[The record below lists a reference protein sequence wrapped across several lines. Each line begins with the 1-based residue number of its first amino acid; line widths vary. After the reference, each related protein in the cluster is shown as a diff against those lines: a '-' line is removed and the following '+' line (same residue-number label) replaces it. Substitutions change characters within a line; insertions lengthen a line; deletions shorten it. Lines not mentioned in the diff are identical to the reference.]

1 MSFIVKVV
9 QPSGILDRNKAFQFD
24 QEINEI
30 IASKADVVL
39 IDFQNIE
46 FMDSSG
52 LGVLVNA
59 IKTVKSARRKIVV
72 CSLNNQV
79 RMLFELAGV
88 DRLLE
93 IYTNREAV
101 YNALS
106 QAEISGV

>member
-1 MSFIVKVV
+1 MNFLVKVV
-9 QPSGILDRNKAFQFD
+9 QPSGILDKTKALQFD
-24 QEINEI
+24 LEINEI

-39 IDFQNIE
+39 IDFQNID

-59 IKTVKSARRKIVV
+59 IKKVKSAQRQIVV

-79 RMLFELAGV
+79 RMLFELAGL
-88 DRLLE
+88 DRLIK
-93 IYTNREAV
+93 IYRNREAV

-106 QAEISGV
+106 QTEISGV

>member
-1 MSFIVKVV
+1 MNFLVKAV
-9 QPSGILDRNKAFQFD
+9 QPSGILDKTKALQF
-24 QEINEI
+24 ELEVNEI

-39 IDFQNIE
+39 IDFQNID

-59 IKTVKSARRKIVV
+59 IKKVKSAKRKIVV

-79 RMLFELAGV
+79 RMLFELAGL
-88 DRLLE
+88 DRVLE
-93 IYTNREAV
+93 IYRNREAV